1 MVPVPCGCTPVL
13 AGAGA
18 GAVVAGVV
26 FTAGDVPA
34 AGVEGTVVVGALTV
48 PLAEPDTPG
57 AAGDCGL
64 PGAALVPGAVAL
76 VWPVA
81 PMLPVLLMPGVP
93 EGAPGPLTPGV
104 RLLPIAVPLT
114 TNSTRRF
121 ICRPAA
127 VAFVA
132 TGFC

>member
-1 MVPVPCGCTPVL
+1 VL
-13 AGAGA
+13 PGVVAGGVDA
-18 GAVVAGVV
+18 GAVVAGAV

-34 AGVEGTVVVGALTV
+34 AGVDGVDGTVAVGALTV

-57 AAGDCGL
+57 VAGVCGL
-64 PGAALVPGAVAL
+64 PGAALVPGGAVL

-81 PMLPVLLMPGVP
+81 PTLPVLLIPGVP
-93 EGAPGPLTPGV
+93 VGAPGLLTPGV
-104 RLLPIAVPLT
+104 MLLPIAVPLT

>member
-1 MVPVPCGCTPVL
+1 MDAGAVL
-13 AGAGA
+13 AGA
-18 GAVVAGVV
+18 V

-34 AGVEGTVVVGALTV
+34 AGVDGVDGTVAAGALTA

-57 AAGDCGL
+57 VAGVCGL
-64 PGAALVPGAVAL
+64 PGATLVPGGVGL

-93 EGAPGPLTPGV
+93 VGAPGLLAPGV
-104 RLLPIAVPLT
+104 MLLPMAVPLT
-114 TNSTRRF
+114 TSSTRRF

-127 VAFVA
+127 VALVA

>member
-1 MVPVPCGCTPVL
+1 MLPGVDP
-13 AGAGA
+13 GAVDA
-18 GAVVAGVV
+18 GAVVAGAG

-34 AGVEGTVVVGALTV
+34 AGVDGVAGTVVVGALTV
-48 PLAEPDTPG
+48 PLAEPDTPV
-57 AAGDCGL
+57 AGGCGL
-64 PGAALVPGAVAL
+64 PGAALVPGGAGL

-81 PMLPVLLMPGVP
+81 PMLPVLLIPGVP
-93 EGAPGPLTPGV
+93 VGAPGLLTPGV
-104 RLLPIAVPLT
+104 MLLPIAVPLT